1 MELQKPEIEINKVLK
16 QKIEDAKG
24 IACCKNYIGSFFED
38 SINIFEL
45 TENLDIQLK
54 SSLSTEWPITNIDFN
69 YKYKDILLSCS
80 SYDYI
85 KLYNISDQNNFEI
98 ISTLNGLNSKGAHY
112 AKFNPTKENLIISS
126 KGKIIDIWD
135 VTKYTNIKSITTQK
149 SVYKLAWNITGNF
162 FGYINRTEGLNISD
176 KENIIFSI
184 CANDLINFEFRKNED
199 IITFHFKDVI
209 KIWDTRKYSQPKF
222 EFKDLPLS
230 YELYDKNNDY
240 LYIKNNKLFQI
251 YECQN
256 FELVHKEDI
265 ECDNNTLLLL
275 DTCFLKNNE
284 IANLFELEKSGDSN
298 IIKIINKNKTSLTSE
313 QIIEKDIQY
322 SNDFINNIVYNISD
336 YTNFLNYIKTKKE
349 PDYPCKNYI
358 LIPEI
363 KKELNDIKY
372 ELLPDRKKYV
382 EEQINKNQSFK
393 DIYEE
398 YIYYIKLIIRDN
410 TNKKLLKKYLHFLEK
425 NETKLEEKI
434 PNLDKYEN
442 EVEFYK
448 VCFDKEE
455 YKVFKRTLTKDKSE
469 KEKLIEFLTKFKN
482 SDIEQFKQLTN
493 KIKCISEYPYF
504 NQPITEENEEL
515 LFFKIKLILYYA
527 ISNFDYTNPDD
538 GENKFNSQKKII
550 KEILKKK
557 YLENDNIIKNTNKL
571 SWLISLINEPDND
584 EINEYILNLLDPNTN
599 IENDINEINKELI
612 KKENE
617 MLLSEI
623 NLINE
628 NPKNIC
634 KNNLIE
640 YLHKD
645 KTKII
650 KTNIDLFSYDK
661 LLEERQKEINLNK
674 IKNFLKDILKKD
686 IFKLIFKI
694 LYKNEEVE
702 IIKQDSFIDDYVD
715 NHLFL
720 IPYKS
725 NNYCGITDRFSCNSY
740 IFYDSDISNITKV
753 NIDYRVKYALKTS
766 RFIAVT
772 LHEFNHYI
780 YSYLLHLNNYIELS
794 FDSQRKKELIINEGG
809 LIMELILF
817 GEEITKINLEQSIFI
832 LDEKNYEKTEKQFQ
846 KEFIKAKGGNL
857 YIKGTHYSQFNNDI
871 INQKYFE
878 KIRSIAIKA
887 KVKKLD
893 KFKEIYK
900 RRNNCVLGRN
910 LSLYSS
916 D

>member
-1 MELQKPEIEINKVLK
+1 MKHQKTEIEIKKISK
-16 QKIEDAKG
+16 QQIGYAKG
-24 IACCKNYIGSFFED
+24 ITCCKNYIGSFFRD
-38 SINIFEL
+38 TISIFEL
-45 TENLDIQLK
+45 TEGLDIQQK
-54 SSLSTEWPITNIDFN
+54 SSFSTGKPISNIDFN
-69 YKYKDILLSCS
+69 YKYKDILLSIP

-85 KLYNISDQNNFEI
+85 KLYKITDKNNFEI
-98 ISTLNGLNSKGAHY
+98 ISTLNGLNSKGAQY
-112 AKFNPTKENLIISS
+112 AKFNPSKENLIISS
-126 KGKIIDIWD
+126 KEKIIDIWD
-135 VTKYTNIKSITTQK
+135 VTKYTNIKTIIAEEN
-149 SVYKLAWNITGNF
+149 VYNLAWNINGNF
-162 FGYINRTEGLNISD
+162 FGYINGIQGLNVSD
-176 KENIIFSI
+176 KENIVISI
-184 CANDLINFEFRKNED
+184 GSNDLINFEFRKNDD
-199 IITFHFKDVI
+199 IITFHFGGVI
-209 KIWDTRKYSQPKF
+209 KIWDNRNYSKPKI
-222 EFKDLPLS
+222 EIKDLPFS

-240 LYIKNNKLFQI
+240 LYIKDKLFRI
-251 YECQN
+251 YECEN

-265 ECDNNTLLLL
+265 EYNNNNNILLL
-275 DTCFLKNNE
+275 DTGFLKNNE
-284 IANLFELEKSGDSN
+284 IANLFELEKNGKNN
-298 IIKIINKNKTSLTSE
+298 IIKIMNKHKSSFASE
-313 QIIEKDIQY
+313 KIIEKDIQY
-322 SNDFINNIVYNISD
+322 TNDFVNNIVYNVSD
-336 YTNFLNYIKTKKE
+336 YTNFLKYIKTKKE
-349 PDYPCKNYI
+349 SDYPCKNYI
-358 LIPEI
+358 FIPEI
-363 KKELNDIKY
+363 KKELNFIKY

-382 EEQINKNQSFK
+382 EDKINKNQTFK

-398 YIYYIKLIIRDN
+398 YIYYIKLLIRDN
-410 TNKKLLKKYLHFLEK
+410 TNKKLLEKYLHFLEK

-434 PNLDKYEN
+434 QNLDKYEN

-455 YKVFKRTLTKDKSE
+455 YKVFRRTLTKDKSE

-482 SDIEQFKQLTN
+482 SDIEEFKQLATE
-493 KIKCISEYPYF
+493 IKSMNEYPYF

-527 ISNFDYTNPDD
+527 IYNFDYTNPDEGKD
-538 GENKFNSQKKII
+538 KFYSQKKIVE
-550 KEILKKK
+550 EILKKK
-557 YLENDNIIKNTNKL
+557 YLESDKIVKNTNKL

-584 EINEYILNLLDPNTN
+584 EINKYILNLLDPNTN
-599 IENDINEINKELI
+599 IEKDINEINAELI

-617 MLLSEI
+617 MLLSKI
-623 NLINE
+623 NMVKE

-634 KNNLIE
+634 KNNLIG

-645 KTKII
+645 ITTII
-650 KTNIDLFSYDK
+650 NENIDLFSYDK

-674 IKNFLKDILKKD
+674 IKSFLKDILRKDMFKK
-686 IFKLIFKI
+686 IFKI
-694 LYKNEEVE
+694 FYKNEEVE

-740 IFYDSDISNITKV
+740 IFFDSDISSITNINV
-753 NIDYRVKYALKTS
+753 DDRVQYALKTS

-780 YSYLLHLNNYIELS
+780 YSYLLHLNNYIQLS
-794 FDSQRKKELIINEGG
+794 FDSPRKKELIINEGG

-817 GEEITKINLEQSIFI
+817 GEEITKINLEQSMFI

-846 KEFIKAKGGNL
+846 KEFSKVKGGNL

-871 INQKYFE
+871 INQKDFE

-887 KVKKLD
+887 KIKKVD
-893 KFKEIYK
+893 IFKEIYK